1 MQSSRTLLSFAC
13 LAAAVLQS
21 GCAVGPKYSAPT
33 VPVPV
38 AYKETDGWKTAEPS
52 DHQTKGPWWEV
63 FGDSQLNALQEK
75 AAQSNQNVQ
84 LAEAQFRQA
93 RALVR
98 VNRSS
103 LFPGVTAQPA
113 ITDTRPSA
121 NAGLS
126 RTLTGARSGS
136 IPDYNLPLD
145 VSWEA
150 DVWGRIRKTVQSS
163 IASAQAS
170 AADLENARLSL
181 HSELATDYFTLRALE
196 SEKRLL
202 SDTIDAYDKTLELTK
217 ARFENGVA
225 SKADVA
231 QAQTQLETAR
241 AQATDLDVQRTQM
254 EHAIAV
260 LTGVPPSELS
270 IPESDAPPMTPF
282 ATPPGLPSRLLERRP
297 DIASAERKIAAA
309 NAQVGLART
318 AWFPIL
324 TLTGSTGFD
333 SQSLGTWL
341 SWPSRL
347 WSIGP
352 AAAATLFDGGRRR
365 ATLDQARAGYDA
377 AVAEYRQTVLQ
388 GFQDVEDN
396 VAALRVLETEAS
408 QQQAAVRAAEDS
420 LAISVERYK
429 SGVAAYLDVLTAQ
442 TAVLTNQRAAIDI
455 ERRRMLASV
464 QLIKALGGGW
474 DTTHLP
480 APEGIKH

>member
-1 MQSSRTLLSFAC
+1 MLSLRTLSSFAC
-13 LAAAVLQS
+13 LASAVLQF
-21 GCAVGPKYSAPT
+21 GCAVGPKYAPPT
-33 VPVPV
+33 APVPV

-52 DHQTKGPWWEV
+52 DQQSKGPWWEV
-63 FGDSQLNALQEK
+63 FGDAELNTLQEK
-75 AAQSNQNVQ
+75 AAKSNQNIE

-98 VNRSS
+98 VNRAS
-103 LFPGVTAQPA
+103 LFPGVMAQPA

-136 IPDYNLPLD
+136 IADYDLPLD

-163 IASAQAS
+163 VASAQAS
-170 AADLENARLSL
+170 AADLENARLSF
-181 HSELATDYFTLRALE
+181 HSELATDYFTLRSVD

-202 SDTIDAYDKTLELTK
+202 RDTIDAYGKTLDLTK
-217 ARFENGVA
+217 VRFENGVA

-270 IPESDAPPMTPF
+270 IPASHASVTPV

-309 NAQVGLART
+309 NAQVGLAKT

-324 TLTGSTGFD
+324 TLTGSVGLD
-333 SQSLGTWL
+333 SQSLTTWL
-341 SWPSRL
+341 SLPSRL

-365 ATLDQARAGYDA
+365 ATLEQARAGYDA

-396 VAALRVLETEAS
+396 VTALRVLEVEFS
-408 QQQAAVRAAEDS
+408 QQEAAVRAAEDS
-420 LAISVERYK
+420 LAISTERYK
-429 SGVAAYLDVLTAQ
+429 AGVAAYLDVLTAQ

-455 ERRRMLASV
+455 ESRRMLASV

-480 APEGIKH
+480 APETFKH